1 MQVHVFRI
9 EAEEQQRFL
18 RFLTSDWHL
27 GHVNSDKKL
36 IKSELEIARQLGARV
51 LVNGDVFD
59 AISPRD
65 KRHKPSQE
73 DKEIRGRDDKL
84 TAMVDMAFAICEQY
98 ADLID
103 VIGIGNHEESWIKYG
118 FSDPV
123 GELVKRLN
131 ATLEKQGSQHRV
143 RHGGIQ
149 GYVRTQF
156 IMTRLSNK
164 LTSSVT
170 HDLLYQHGAGGDAPV
185 TKGAIDAYRRQ
196 KEFLYDCLT
205 FGHKHNST
213 RGDDVLMYLSRS
225 NRIRYRERL
234 HVQTASY
241 LWNYNRTG
249 QKNPLSVSYA
259 ESGHASPKPLGGKI
273 LVLVPER
280 KARSDDG
287 GRYSEY
293 TVKQDAVSPHVLRHF
308 G

>member
-1 MQVHVFRI
+1 
-9 EAEEQQRFL
+9 L

-27 GHVNSDKKL
+27 GHVNADKGLLKR
-36 IKSELEIARQLGARV
+36 ELEIARQLGARI

-59 AISPRD
+59 AVSPKD

-73 DKEIRGRDDKL
+73 DAEIRGRDDKL
-84 TAMVDMAFAICEQY
+84 TAMVDMAYAICEPY

-123 GELVKRLN
+123 GEVVKRLN
-131 ATLEKQGSQHRV
+131 AELKAQGSEHRI

-149 GYVRTQF
+149 GYIRTYYT
-156 IMTRLSNK
+156 IKGGRRNGMA
-164 LTSSVT
+164 SVK

-196 KEFLYDCLT
+196 KEFLYDALT

-225 NRIRYRERL
+225 DRIRYRERL

-249 QKNPLSVSYA
+249 QRDPLSVSYA
-259 ESGHASPKPLGGKI
+259 ESAHASPKPLGGKI
-273 LVLVPER
+273 LIMVPER
-280 KARSDDG
+280 KTREDERG
-287 GRYSEY
+287 KYSEF
-293 TVKQDAVSPHVLRHF
+293 TVRQDAVSPHVLRHF